1 MGDPGQVSVGVGQAG
16 TPPAVLLVLAGPAGA
31 GKTTLCE
38 RLVAAV
44 PDCARVVTAT
54 TRPPRP
60 GETDGRDYHFLTPGQ
75 FDAKVAAGEFLE
87 WACVHGRHRYGTL
100 ASAVLGPLSAGHSLV
115 LNLDVQGVA
124 ALRRAAAADPRLARR
139 LGTVFINVAPPA
151 ELRRRLTARGDN
163 PGEIDRRMETAAVEL
178 LEKEKF
184 DHVIESGSR
193 EADFQALLTIWRA
206 LQQRAACGGGRL

>member
-1 MGDPGQVSVGVGQAG
+1 
-16 TPPAVLLVLAGPAGA
+16 VLLVLAGPAGA

-60 GETDGRDYHFLTPGQ
+60 GEADGRDYHFLTPAQ

-87 WACVHGRHRYGTL
+87 YACVHGRHRYGTL
-100 ASAVLGPLSAGHSLV
+100 TTAVLGPLAAGHSLI

-124 ALRRAAAADPRLARR
+124 ALRHAAATTPLLARR
-139 LGTVFINVAPPA
+139 MGTVFIDVSPPA
-151 ELRRRLTARGDN
+151 ELRRRLAARGDN
-163 PGEIDRRMETAAVEL
+163 PAEIDRRMETAAVEL
-178 LEKEKF
+178 LEKGKF
-184 DHVIESGSR
+184 DHVILSGAR
-193 EADFQALLTIWRA
+193 EADFQALLTIWRG
-206 LQQRAACGGGRL
+206 LRQRTATPGP

>member
-1 MGDPGQVSVGVGQAG
+1 
-16 TPPAVLLVLAGPAGA
+16 VLLVLAGPAGA

-60 GETDGRDYHFLTPGQ
+60 GETEGRDYHFLTPEQ

-100 ASAVLGPLSAGHSLV
+100 ASAVLGPLAAGHSLV
-115 LNLDVQGVA
+115 LNMDVQGVA
-124 ALRRAAAADPRLARR
+124 TLRGLAAATPLVARR

-151 ELRRRLTARGDN
+151 ELRRRLLARGDS
-163 PGEIDRRMETAAVEL
+163 PAEIDRRMETAAAEL
-178 LEKEKF
+178 REMGKF
-184 DHVIESGSR
+184 DHVIASGTR
-193 EADFQALLTIWRA
+193 EADFQALLQIWRG
-206 LQQRAACGGGRL
+206 LHNDSL